1 MGLDLVEKY
10 RKILSGL
17 ESCQTRPIV
26 SMRARL
32 LLFASVSLS
41 GQLKELDTDCHMHF
55 TQGKLEACIIVKV
68 SLKLYFFFFSFYGLT
83 HCMWRFLG

>member
-68 SLKLYFFFFSFYGLT
+68 SLKLYFFFFLFTASPTAYG
-83 HCMWRFLG
+83 GS